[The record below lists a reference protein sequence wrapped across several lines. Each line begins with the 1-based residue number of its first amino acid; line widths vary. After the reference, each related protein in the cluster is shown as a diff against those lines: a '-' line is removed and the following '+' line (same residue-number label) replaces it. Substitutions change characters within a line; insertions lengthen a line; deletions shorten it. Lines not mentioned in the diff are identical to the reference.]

1 MHTSNKLNYF
11 YFEDFFLPL
20 IVYDKHHHP
29 PEKYCFSVFIHS
41 FARKA
46 GGKEET
52 KTRPRHFMQISNICS
67 VFIFKHNCVQN
78 YVSVLTF
85 VFKKMQKVFK
95 EGLRL
100 FLVFGCFGIW
110 SGALSANDD
119 IVSFLPGLPHQPSFR
134 QYSGYLNA
142 QGTKKLHYW

>member
-1 MHTSNKLNYF
+1 MSCENENTAAAF
-11 YFEDFFLPL
+11 YANQQYLTKY
-20 IVYDKHHHP
+20 VYLTNNSEVRVPK
-29 PEKYCFSVFIHS
+29 
-41 FARKA
+41 
-46 GGKEET
+46 
-52 KTRPRHFMQISNICS
+52 S

-78 YVSVLTF
+78 YVSVSTF
-85 VFKKMQKVFK
+85 FFKKMQKVFK
-95 EGLRL
+95 EGFRL

-110 SGALSANDD
+110 SGALSANND